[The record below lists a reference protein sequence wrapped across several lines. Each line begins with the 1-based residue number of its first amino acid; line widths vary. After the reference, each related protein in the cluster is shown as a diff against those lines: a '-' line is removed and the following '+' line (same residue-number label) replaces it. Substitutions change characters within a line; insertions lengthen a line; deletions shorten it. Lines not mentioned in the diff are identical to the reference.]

1 MDAHLI
7 DNLQYANW
15 SEKIFRQM
23 RKGGVDAVHVTIA
36 YHESFREMVLNLE
49 QWNRWFEQY
58 PNLVFKATCGDDVRK
73 AKTQNAR
80 QSFSGSRIRHR
91 LKMTSALLKSATA
104 LASASCS

>member
-1 MDAHLI
+1 MGVHLI

-15 SEKIFRQM
+15 SGKIFRQM

-58 PNLVFKATCGDDVRK
+58 PDMIFKGTCGDDVRK
-73 AKTQNAR
+73 AKAEKRTAI
-80 QSFSGSRIRHR
+80 FSGFKIRR
-91 LKMTSALLKSATA
+91 RSKMTSALLKSATA